1 MPKKYRIHL
10 TAAERLELKA
20 LVTAGK
26 AAAPKRLQAQI
37 LLAADGDHPKG
48 ALKDAEIIRALG
60 VSICTVE
67 RTRCALAEHGLQ
79 DLHVFAKSK
88 QEAYNHFS
96 FLAQILFNEDLSLQ
110 KTTRRIL
117 TTDEL
122 RDASS
127 HLDLVGTADAAALPP
142 EAKLMRRSLR
152 FDSYSPMAE
161 EDFDSL

>member
-10 TAAERLELKA
+10 TEAERRELKA
-20 LVTAGK
+20 LVPAGK
-26 AAAPKRLQAQI
+26 VATPKRLRAQI
-37 LLAADGDHPKG
+37 LLAADGDHPEG

-60 VSICTVE
+60 VSILTVE
-67 RTRCALAEHGLQ
+67 RTRRALAEHGVQ

-88 QEAYNHFS
+88 REAYNHLS
-96 FLAQILFNEDLSLQ
+96 FVAQILFNEGLSLQ
-110 KTTRRIL
+110 KTKTRIL

-152 FDSYSPMAE
+152 FDPYSPMAE
-161 EDFDSL
+161 EDYDSL